1 MSTKS
6 VVSTQFVVG
15 VLTKARLILLFMAVS
30 VFALIYSD
38 IYTRGLMG

>member
-1 MSTKS
+1 MFDKYTA
-6 VVSTQFVVG
+6 STQFFIG
-15 VLTKARLILLFMAVS
+15 VLTKARLILLFMVVS